1 VVGLKT
7 VLVPAVIRWTERA
20 ARSGPRPGPL

>member
-1 VVGLKT
+1 LKT